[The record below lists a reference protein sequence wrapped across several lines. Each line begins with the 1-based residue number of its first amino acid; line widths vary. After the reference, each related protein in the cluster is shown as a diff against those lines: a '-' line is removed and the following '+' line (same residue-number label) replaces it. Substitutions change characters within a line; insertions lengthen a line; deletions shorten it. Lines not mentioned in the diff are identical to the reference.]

1 MQELIEIQDNR
12 ENSNWSPFVGEETLG
27 LLRGNSK
34 LSDNGILN
42 QAGDMVLN
50 ETLRIM
56 QMCGDPCKHTNNNTG
71 IIIGYVQS
79 GKTLSFT
86 TLTAL
91 ARDNNYQIVIIL
103 GGTSTILLQ
112 QSTARLRRDLRID
125 SRFGFEQKWTQ
136 ITNPETQEDYDT
148 IINIIDQW
156 ANPTF
161 QNDRCRTAL
170 ITVMKNAN
178 RLRNLTN
185 LLTRMNLQGVPTLII
200 DDEGDQAS
208 LNTRAAWAARQGIG
222 VEDLTENDVSTIYRR
237 INALR
242 NILPH
247 HTFLQYTATPQA
259 NLFINIMDRLS
270 PNFIKLLTPGNDYTG
285 GITFFHDNPN
295 LIVEIPP
302 TDLPSVQTLHE
313 APNSLLHALKIF
325 FLGVVAGQILQ
336 SFRDPSQRN
345 RSMLIH
351 PSRLQ
356 GDQNIFFG
364 WVNDTKESWR
374 RLLLGDD
381 NDDKRELLNEF
392 QSAYMNLRANIQN
405 MPTFEEMI
413 ANSNLANAIRYT
425 RIVEVNS
432 RQGTTPQIPWQDEYA
447 WILVGGQSMDRGF
460 TVEGLTVTYMP
471 RNIGVGNV
479 DTIQQRARFYGY
491 KRTYLNYC
499 RVFLEQATIS
509 SYQSIIEHEEDVREQ
524 LRNFSERNRHL
535 NDWDRRTVLDGML
548 NLTRANV
555 LYDSLSRDYFG
566 DEWFR
571 ISAPHDTE
579 EYIQTNREAVFN
591 FLSPRIEQFSED
603 TGHTLRTQ
611 DQKHLVATF
620 LIQECLDN
628 LLNSLRFT
636 RESDSAAYSSLRGIF
651 KRYLRDNPHENCLV
665 YLMSAR
671 NLNDWT
677 VRKRRID
684 NKGHDEIQELFQ
696 GKNPKTG
703 PIIYPGDRE
712 IRNEQMLSIQ
722 IHRLHIMGADG
733 NPIVDENGNIKYM
746 DVPTIAIWIP
756 EHIGSDIIRRS

>member
-1 MQELIEIQDNR
+1 MPEIIEIQNTDYH
-12 ENSNWSPFVGEETLG
+12 NWNPFVGDETLG
-27 LLRGNSK
+27 LLRGNLK
-34 LSDNGILN
+34 LTENGNLN
-42 QAGDMVLN
+42 NAGNRVLN

-56 QMCGDPCKHTNNNTG
+56 QVCGNPRSPDNNETG

-103 GGTSTILLQ
+103 GGTSRILLQ

-125 SRFGFEQKWTQ
+125 SRYGFEQKWTQ
-136 ITNPETQEDYDT
+136 ITNPETQEDSDT
-148 IINIIDQW
+148 ITNILDQW

-161 QNDRCRTAL
+161 QKDRCRTAL
-170 ITVMKNAN
+170 ITVMKNGS

-185 LLTRMNLQGVPTLII
+185 FLSGMNLHGVPTLII

-208 LNTRAAWAARQGIG
+208 LNTRAAWAARQGID

-270 PNFIKLLTPGNDYTG
+270 PNFIKLLTPGDDYTG
-285 GITFFHDNPN
+285 GKTFFDENPN

-302 TDLPSVQTLHE
+302 ADLPTVQPLHE
-313 APNSLLHALKIF
+313 APNSLLRALKVFYI
-325 FLGVVAGQILQ
+325 GVVAGQIMQLY
-336 SFRDPSQRN
+336 RDPSQRN

-356 GDQNIFFG
+356 GDHNTFYG
-364 WVNDTKESWR
+364 WINDTKESWR
-374 RLLLGDD
+374 RLLSGED
-381 NDDKRELLNEF
+381 NEDKEELLNAF
-392 QSAYMNLRANIQN
+392 QIAYNDLQMTVTNLPPFRQLTDFNLVHAIQ
-405 MPTFEEMI
+405 
-413 ANSNLANAIRYT
+413 YT
-425 RIVEVNS
+425 PIVEVNA
-432 RQGTTPQIPWQDEYA
+432 RQGATPHINWQDSYS

-491 KRTYLNYC
+491 KRTYLGYC
-499 RVFLEQATIS
+499 RVFLDQVTID
-509 SYQSIIEHEEDVREQ
+509 SYKSIIDHEEDVRAQ
-524 LRNFSERNRHL
+524 LQPYNENNRHL
-535 NDWDRRTVLDGML
+535 NDWDRKIVLDRML
-548 NLTRANV
+548 NLTRANI
-555 LYDSLSRDYFG
+555 LYDDLNRDYFG

-571 ISAPHDTE
+571 INAPHDTE
-579 EYIQTNREAVFN
+579 EFIHTNRDSVFN
-591 FLSPRIEQFSED
+591 FLNPKAVQFAED
-603 TGHTLRTQ
+603 AGHAQRTD
-611 DQKHLVATF
+611 DQKHLVATIS
-620 LIQECLDN
+620 IQDCLDN

-636 RESDSAAYSSLRGIF
+636 RESDSATYSSLRGII
-651 KRYLRDNPHENCLV
+651 KRYLRDNPNEECLV

-671 NLNDWT
+671 SLNDWT
-677 VRKRRID
+677 RRTRKLV
-684 NKGHDEIQELFQ
+684 NNEIQQLFQ
-696 GKNPKTG
+696 GRNPRVG
-703 PIIYPGDRE
+703 DVIYPGDAE
-712 IRNEQMLSIQ
+712 IKKDNILTIQ
-722 IHRLHIMGADG
+722 IHLLDLRDT
-733 NPIVDENGNIKYM
+733 PYTS
-746 DVPTIAIWIP
+746 VPSLAIWVP
-756 EHIGSDIIRRS
+756 EHIGRDIIKQV

>member
-1 MQELIEIQDNR
+1 MSEVIEIQNADNQ
-12 ENSNWSPFVGEETLG
+12 NWDPFVGEETLG
-27 LLRGNSK
+27 LLRSNTKLAENGN
-34 LSDNGILN
+34 LN
-42 QAGDMVLN
+42 DAGNRVLN

-56 QMCGDPCKHTNNNTG
+56 QVCGNSRASDNSETG

-103 GGTSTILLQ
+103 GGTSKILLR

-125 SRFGFEQKWTQ
+125 SRYGFEQKWTQ
-136 ITNPETQEDYDT
+136 ITNPETQEDFDT
-148 IINIIDQW
+148 LTNILDQW

-170 ITVMKNAN
+170 ITVMKNGS
-178 RLRNLTN
+178 RLRNLTD
-185 LLTRMNLQGVPTLII
+185 LLSGMNLQGVPTLII

-208 LNTRAAWAARQGIG
+208 LNTRAAWAARQGID

-242 NILPH
+242 SILPH

-270 PNFIKLLTPGNDYTG
+270 PNFIKLLTPGDDYTG
-285 GITFFHDNPN
+285 GITFFDDNPN

-302 TDLPSVQTLHE
+302 ADLPTVQPLLE
-313 APNSLLHALKIF
+313 APPSLLRALKVF
-325 FLGVVAGQILQ
+325 YLGVVAGQILQ
-336 SFRDPSQRN
+336 LYRDPSQRN

-356 GDQNIFFG
+356 GDHNTFYG
-364 WVNDTKESWR
+364 WVNDTKQSWC
-374 RLLLGDD
+374 RLLSGDD
-381 NDDKRELLNEF
+381 NDDKRELLHDF
-392 QSAYMNLRANIQN
+392 HSAYNDLQMTASNL
-405 MPTFEEMI
+405 PSFEEMI
-413 ANSNLANAIRYT
+413 ANYNLANAIQYT

-432 RQGTTPQIPWQDEYA
+432 RQGNTPQIPWQDEYS

-491 KRTYLNYC
+491 KRTYLGYC
-499 RVFLEQATIS
+499 RVFLDQVTID
-509 SYQSIIEHEEDVREQ
+509 SYHNIIDHEEDVREQ
-524 LRNFSERNRHL
+524 LQPFNENNRHL
-535 NDWDRRTVLDGML
+535 NDWDRKTVLDGML

-555 LYDSLSRDYFG
+555 LYDDLNRDYFG

-571 ISAPHDTE
+571 INAPHDTE
-579 EYIQTNREAVFN
+579 EFIQTNLDSVFN
-591 FLSPRIEQFSED
+591 FLNPKAAQFAED
-603 TGHTLRTQ
+603 AGHAQRTD
-611 DQKHLVATF
+611 DQKHLLAT
-620 LIQECLDN
+620 LSIQDCLDN
-628 LLNSLRFT
+628 LLNGLRFT
-636 RESDSAAYSSLRGIF
+636 RESDSATYSSLRGIL
-651 KRYLRDNPHENCLV
+651 KRYLRDNPNENCLV

-671 NLNDWT
+671 SLNNWT
-677 VRKRRID
+677 RRTRKLI
-684 NKGHDEIQELFQ
+684 NNEIQQLFQ
-696 GKNPKTG
+696 GRNPRVG
-703 PIIYPGDRE
+703 DVVYPGDAE
-712 IRNEQMLSIQ
+712 IKNDNILTIQ
-722 IHRLHIMGADG
+722 IHLLDLRDTLFTS
-733 NPIVDENGNIKYM
+733 
-746 DVPTIAIWIP
+746 VPTVAIWIP
-756 EHIGSDIIRRS
+756 EHIGRDIIRQV